1 MRSLIFLCAASLL
14 LACETTTVRESATLI
29 ELDKEWVTLYQ
40 KKLSGGD
47 AAINDQLAQLST
59 RAEQSGDATSDAEP
73 ATAAGFY
80 RIAATTAWT
89 AGPPRNAQVL
99 SIRDK
104 GNATCT
110 KLAADP
116 ASQPR
121 DCAFIRVAPGLAT
134 LDQQAAEVK
143 AIRDAAT
150 LSSADL
156 HKAERVASTLTQSI
170 QRVLQERPAPAS
182 QSKSF
187 DDYIKLNLNRGY
199 CLLPGLVGRVQSNS
213 PPQDQMDRI
222 IASAR
227 TARDA
232 LQAATIS
239 TACN

>member
-1 MRSLIFLCAASLL
+1 MRSLIILSAASLL
-14 LACETTTVRESATLI
+14 FACETTAIRESATLI

-40 KKLSGGD
+40 KKLNGGD
-47 AAINDQLAQLST
+47 ATINDQLATLSA
-59 RAEQSGDATSDAEP
+59 RAEQSGDAASATDP

-89 AGPPRNAQVL
+89 AGPPRNTQVL

-110 KLAADP
+110 QIAADA

-134 LDQQAAEVK
+134 LDQQATEVK

-150 LSSADL
+150 LSSADID
-156 HKAERVASTLTQSI
+156 KAERVAGTLTQSI
-170 QRVLQERPAPAS
+170 QRVLQERPAPAA

-187 DDYIKLNLNRGY
+187 DDYIQLNLNRGY
-199 CLLPGLVGRVQSNS
+199 CMLPGLIGRVQSNA

-222 IASAR
+222 VASAR
-227 TARDA
+227 AARDA